1 MMRRRLINA
10 ETAGGWLFLGAIL
23 AFIFAAI
30 MPLTNYAGMSSASL
44 LFDNRIASILR
55 FTLWQAGLST
65 LLSVVLAIP
74 LASTLSRR
82 RHFPGRVWLIRMLA
96 APMGLPALAGAFGIL
111 AVWGRQGVLNDLAAW
126 VGFGRPLNIYG
137 LSGILIAH
145 VFFNLPLAARLF
157 LASLERMPPQ
167 YWKLSASIGM
177 ESATIFKLV
186 EWPIIRRALPG
197 VAGLVFMLCATSFT
211 LVLTLGGGPAATTL
225 EVAVYQALKFD
236 FDPSFAV
243 ALSLLQVG
251 IMAIILSVLSLIP
264 RIEEERLITN
274 LFIRRFDGRSL
285 VARALDAFVV
295 TLFLAFCG
303 SPFLA
308 IAVSGIGASFA
319 HLLADP
325 LFWRAFATS
334 LAIGLSAALI
344 SVTSA
349 YFLALA
355 RYDFSTKADT
365 TSTICSEAFHLAG
378 SLVLVLPPVVLAT
391 GWFLL
396 LRGSSGIAPAVLV
409 TVINALMA
417 LPFTLRALDPAVRT
431 HRHQTSRLAQS
442 LGLEGWSRWRIV
454 DLPALKRPLAMATAF
469 GFALSLG
476 DLGAVALFGGNQ
488 LATLPWLMFA
498 RLGSYRTT
506 DAAALAFILTII
518 CLTLAILGTPGTK
531 QENAR

>member
-211 LVLTLGGGPAATTL
+211 LVLTLGGGPPHHA
-225 EVAVYQALKFD
+225 
-236 FDPSFAV
+236 
-243 ALSLLQVG
+243 
-251 IMAIILSVLSLIP
+251 
-264 RIEEERLITN
+264 
-274 LFIRRFDGRSL
+274 
-285 VARALDAFVV
+285 
-295 TLFLAFCG
+295 
-303 SPFLA
+303 
-308 IAVSGIGASFA
+308 
-319 HLLADP
+319 
-325 LFWRAFATS
+325 
-334 LAIGLSAALI
+334 
-344 SVTSA
+344 
-349 YFLALA
+349 
-355 RYDFSTKADT
+355 
-365 TSTICSEAFHLAG
+365 
-378 SLVLVLPPVVLAT
+378 
-391 GWFLL
+391 
-396 LRGSSGIAPAVLV
+396 
-409 TVINALMA
+409 
-417 LPFTLRALDPAVRT
+417 
-431 HRHQTSRLAQS
+431 
-442 LGLEGWSRWRIV
+442 
-454 DLPALKRPLAMATAF
+454 
-469 GFALSLG
+469 
-476 DLGAVALFGGNQ
+476 
-488 LATLPWLMFA
+488 
-498 RLGSYRTT
+498 
-506 DAAALAFILTII
+506 
-518 CLTLAILGTPGTK
+518 
-531 QENAR
+531 